1 MCFEKDLVNK
11 AIALIDEKSKSDE
24 LKAFTD
30 VNDINNMIRNLQI
43 NRDYQCDAIKLNQ
56 RLREEYPNIEKL
68 LNLGRRMVNNS
79 VNNNTRYDVCSA
91 IIADLNADKYGIYV
105 DVKNSIKVLNDWR
118 VAIDPAC
125 LNKLAKMLLMPT
137 KINRNYREYNNL
149 MEFLTTTGMNLYE
162 FINIREERFLEIYD
176 KIFGKTNT
184 HEFGDVLIRIRKEYS
199 RSSCKLGQKTIG
211 YMLLLRKKEK

>member
-1 MCFEKDLVNK
+1 MEDRTMMYFEKDLVNK
-11 AIALIDEKSKSDE
+11 AIALIDEKSKRDE

-79 VNNNTRYDVCSA
+79 VNNNTRYDVVSA

-105 DVKNSIKVLNDWR
+105 DVLLKHKVINDM
-118 VAIDPAC
+118 
-125 LNKLAKMLLMPT
+125 K
-137 KINRNYREYNNL
+137 
-149 MEFLTTTGMNLYE
+149 E
-162 FINIREERFLEIYD
+162 FI
-176 KIFGKTNT
+176 
-184 HEFGDVLIRIRKEYS
+184 
-199 RSSCKLGQKTIG
+199 
-211 YMLLLRKKEK
+211 EKVD

>member
-1 MCFEKDLVNK
+1 MEDRTMMYFEKDLVNK
-11 AIALIDEKSKSDE
+11 AIELIDGKSKSDE

-79 VNNNTRYDVCSA
+79 VNNNTRYDVVSA

-105 DVKNSIKVLNDWR
+105 DVLLKHKVINDM
-118 VAIDPAC
+118 
-125 LNKLAKMLLMPT
+125 K
-137 KINRNYREYNNL
+137 
-149 MEFLTTTGMNLYE
+149 E
-162 FINIREERFLEIYD
+162 FI
-176 KIFGKTNT
+176 
-184 HEFGDVLIRIRKEYS
+184 
-199 RSSCKLGQKTIG
+199 
-211 YMLLLRKKEK
+211 EKVD